1 MKFHQEKEGCSPP
14 NFQEN
19 LQSLHLCVCVCVF
32 VSSFPLCIVKFVDEN
47 LWLNLTI
54 GNLCLCSRR
63 FSGQA
68 FVFICTGGIINYVWH

>member
-32 VSSFPLCIVKFVDEN
+32 VSSFPLCIVKFVDEKLVAQPN
-47 LWLNLTI
+47 YWKSMFVL
-54 GNLCLCSRR
+54 
-63 FSGQA
+63 QA
-68 FVFICTGGIINYVWH
+68 F